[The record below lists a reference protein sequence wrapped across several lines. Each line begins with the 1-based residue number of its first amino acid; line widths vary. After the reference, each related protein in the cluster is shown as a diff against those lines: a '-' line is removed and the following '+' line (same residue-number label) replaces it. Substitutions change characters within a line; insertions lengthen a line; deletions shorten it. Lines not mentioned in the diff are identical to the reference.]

1 MEQDVFVKHECPC
14 KLKFVF
20 GGKNTCLPPC
30 CQLKSFKAVALTV
43 IYEEFWQNP
52 KFKGHNSPKFP
63 GNIHN

>member
-30 CQLKSFKAVALTV
+30 CQLKSFKVVALTV

-52 KFKGHNSPKFP
+52 TKDITPQKIGIKISW
-63 GNIHN
+63 